1 MLSVLSRIIDIAM
14 VGLGALI
21 AAAVH
26 DGSFVW
32 LSDMENVSLLFNCLL
47 VVVFFPALGIYQS
60 WRGKPVYDLLWRV
73 SAGWLIVEGTGI
85 LISFSLHRSDQ
96 LSRLWLGYWALAT
109 VVLLIV
115 TKAAVHGVLK
125 GLRREGYNQKAV
137 AIVGGSLYARF
148 LIEQM
153 RSRPE
158 AGFSPA
164 VVFDEPGGR
173 RESDRLE
180 AASRAAASDA
190 NADTDADTP
199 NQPAELEDVPVE
211 RDFDSM
217 VRRVRVRGIRELWL
231 ALPISHERTIHR
243 FVMEFRNEF
252 VNIRFIPDVRSLS
265 LFNQPVVDLLGVPA
279 INLAA
284 SPITD
289 LRVLPKFV
297 FDRLFALA
305 ALTAL
310 APLMLVIAVLVKLS
324 SPGPVFFRQKRK
336 GIDGHQFEIYKFRS
350 MKVHAESAGKVT
362 QATRG
367 DPRITAVGAF
377 LRRTSLD
384 ELPQFIN
391 VLKGEMSVVGPRPH
405 ALEHDDIY
413 KDLVKGYMHRYRIKP
428 GITGWAQINGYRGE
442 TDRIEKMMG
451 RVKLDLYYMQHWTF
465 WLDIKIVVLTL
476 WKGFVG
482 RNAY

>member
-14 VGLGALI
+14 VALGAAI

-26 DGSFVW
+26 NGKVVW
-32 LSDMENVSLLFNCLL
+32 LDDMQSVSLAFDVLL

-60 WRGKPVYDLLWRV
+60 WRGKPLYDLLCRV
-73 SAGWLIVEGTGI
+73 AGGWVLVEVTGI
-85 LISFSLHRSDQ
+85 LISFSLHRSDS
-96 LSRLWLGYWALAT
+96 LSRLWLAYWALAT
-109 VVLLIV
+109 IVLLIV
-115 TKAAVHGVLK
+115 TKVIVYSILR
-125 GLRREGYNQKAV
+125 GLRREGFNQRAV
-137 AIVGGSLYARF
+137 AIVGGAPYGRF

-153 RSRPE
+153 RSRPD
-158 AGFSPA
+158 AGFSPV
-164 VVFDEPGGR
+164 VVFDEDGTINHYEDP
-173 RESDRLE
+173 
-180 AASRAAASDA
+180 DA
-190 NADTDADTP
+190 GDAIDG
-199 NQPAELEDVPVE
+199 VPVE
-211 RDFDSM
+211 RDYQRM
-217 VRRVRVRGIRELWL
+217 LELVRQRAIRELWL
-231 ALPISHERTIHR
+231 ALPISKEKAIHR
-243 FVMEFRNEF
+243 FVMDLRNDF
-252 VNIRFIPDVRSLS
+252 VNIRFIPDVRSLT
-265 LFNQPVVDLLGVPA
+265 LFNQPMVDLLGVPA

-289 LRVLPKFV
+289 LRVLPKRI

-310 APLMLVIAVLVKLS
+310 SPLMIVIAVMVKLS

-350 MKVHAESAGKVT
+350 MRIHQEEAGKIT
-362 QATRG
+362 QATRR

-391 VLKGEMSVVGPRPH
+391 VLRGEMSVVGPRPH

-482 RNAY
+482 SNAY

>member
-14 VGLGALI
+14 VALGALI

-26 DGSFVW
+26 NGQWVW
-32 LSDMENVSLLFNCLL
+32 LDDMQSVSLAFDCLL

-60 WRGKPVYDLLWRV
+60 WRGKPLMDLLFRV
-73 SAGWLIVEGTGI
+73 SGAWVMVETTGV
-85 LISFSLHRSDQ
+85 LISFSLHRSDM
-96 LSRLWLGYWALAT
+96 LSRLWLLYWAAAT
-109 VVLLIV
+109 IVLLII
-115 TKAAVHGVLK
+115 TKALVYSVLK
-125 GLRREGYNQKAV
+125 GLRREGFNHKAV
-137 AIVGGSLYARF
+137 AIVGGAPYGKF

-158 AGFSPA
+158 AGFSPLVVYDEDGPVDPYQDPDAAQA
-164 VVFDEPGGR
+164 VEG
-173 RESDRLE
+173 
-180 AASRAAASDA
+180 
-190 NADTDADTP
+190 
-199 NQPAELEDVPVE
+199 VPVE
-211 RDFDSM
+211 RDFAAM
-217 VRRVRVRGIRELWL
+217 IQLVRDRAIRELWL
-231 ALPISHERTIHR
+231 ALPISKEKTIHR
-243 FVMEFRNEF
+243 FVTELRNDF
-252 VNIRFIPDVRSLS
+252 VNIRFIPDVRSLT
-265 LFNQPVVDLLGVPA
+265 LFSQPMVDLLGVPA

-289 LRVLPKFV
+289 LRVLPKRV
-297 FDRLFALA
+297 FDRLFAFG

-310 APLMLVIAVLVKLS
+310 APLMLVIAVMVKLS

-336 GIDGHQFEIYKFRS
+336 GIDGNQFEIYKFRS
-350 MKVHAESAGKVT
+350 MKVHAEVAGKVT
-362 QATRG
+362 QATRR

-391 VLKGEMSVVGPRPH
+391 VLRGEMSVVGPRPH

-451 RVKLDLYYMQHWTF
+451 RVKLDLYYMQNWTF
-465 WLDIKIVVLTL
+465 WLDIKIVLTF

-482 RNAY
+482 SNAY

>member
-14 VGLGALI
+14 VAFGAAI
-21 AAAVH
+21 ASAVH
-26 DGSFVW
+26 SGRFVW
-32 LSDMENVSLLFNCLL
+32 LDDVQSVTLAFDCLL

-60 WRGKPVYDLLWRV
+60 WRGKPLYDLLSRV
-73 SAGWLIVEGTGI
+73 AGGWLLVEITGV
-85 LISFSLHRSDQ
+85 LISFSLHRSDS
-96 LSRLWLGYWALAT
+96 LSRLWLVYWAVAT
-109 VVLLIV
+109 IVLLIV
-115 TKAAVHGVLK
+115 TKVIVYSILR
-125 GLRREGYNQKAV
+125 GLRREGFNQRAV
-137 AIVGGSLYARF
+137 AIVGGAPYGRF

-158 AGFSPA
+158 AGFNP
-164 VVFDEPGGR
+164 VMVFDEDGTINPYEDPDAG
-173 RESDRLE
+173 E
-180 AASRAAASDA
+180 AIDG
-190 NADTDADTP
+190 
-199 NQPAELEDVPVE
+199 VPVE
-211 RDFDSM
+211 RDYQRM
-217 VRRVRVRGIRELWL
+217 LHLVRQRAIRELWL
-231 ALPISHERTIHR
+231 ALPISKEKAINR
-243 FVMEFRNEF
+243 FVTDLRNDF
-252 VNIRFIPDVRSLS
+252 VNIRFIPDVRSLT
-265 LFNQPVVDLLGVPA
+265 LFNQPMVDLLGVPA

-289 LRVLPKFV
+289 LRVLPKRV

-310 APLMLVIAVLVKLS
+310 APVMLVIAVAVKLN

-336 GIDGHQFEIYKFRS
+336 GIDGNQFEIYKFRS
-350 MKVHAESAGKVT
+350 MKLHKEEAGRIT
-362 QATRG
+362 QATRR

-391 VLKGEMSVVGPRPH
+391 VLRGEMSVVGPRPH

-465 WLDIKIVVLTL
+465 WLDIKIVGLTL
-476 WKGFVG
+476 WKGFAG
-482 RNAY
+482 SNAY

>member
-1 MLSVLSRIIDIAM
+1 VPRMLSVLSRIIDIAM
-14 VGLGALI
+14 VALGAVL
-21 AAAVH
+21 AAALH
-26 DGSFVW
+26 NGKW
-32 LSDMENVSLLFNCLL
+32 LWLDDMQSVSLAFDCLL

-60 WRGKPVYDLLWRV
+60 WRGKPLMDLLFRV
-73 SAGWLIVEGTGI
+73 CGGWVMVEITGV
-85 LISFSLHRSDQ
+85 LISFSLHRSDL
-96 LSRLWLGYWALAT
+96 LSRLWLAYWAVAT
-109 VVLLIV
+109 IVLLIV
-115 TKAAVHGVLK
+115 TKALVYTILK
-125 GLRREGYNQKAV
+125 GLRREGFNHKAV
-137 AIVGGSLYARF
+137 AIVGGAPYGKF

-153 RSRPE
+153 RIRPE
-158 AGFSPA
+158 AGFSP
-164 VVFDEPGGR
+164 VVVYDE
-173 RESDRLE
+173 
-180 AASRAAASDA
+180 DA
-190 NADTDADTP
+190 TIDPYQDPDTVQAI
-199 NQPAELEDVPVE
+199 EGVPVE
-211 RDFDSM
+211 REFATM
-217 VRRVRVRGIRELWL
+217 IQLVRGRAIKELWL
-231 ALPISHERTIHR
+231 ALPISKEKTIHR
-243 FVMEFRNEF
+243 FVMELRNDF
-252 VNIRFIPDVRSLS
+252 VNIRFIPDVRSLT
-265 LFNQPVVDLLGVPA
+265 LFSQPMVDLLGVPA

-289 LRVLPKFV
+289 LRVLPKRV
-297 FDRLFALA
+297 FDRLFAFG

-310 APLMLVIAVLVKLS
+310 APLMLVIAVMVKLS

-336 GIDGHQFEIYKFRS
+336 GIDGNQFEIYKFRS
-350 MKVHAESAGKVT
+350 MKVHAETAGRIT
-362 QATRG
+362 QATRR

-391 VLKGEMSVVGPRPH
+391 VLRGEMSVVGPRPH

-451 RVKLDLYYMQHWTF
+451 RVKLDLYYMQNWTF

-482 RNAY
+482 SNAY

>member
-14 VGLGALI
+14 VALGAAI

-26 DGSFVW
+26 NGKVVW
-32 LSDMENVSLLFNCLL
+32 LDDMQSVSLAFDVLL

-60 WRGKPVYDLLWRV
+60 WRGKPLYDLLCRV
-73 SAGWLIVEGTGI
+73 AGGWAMVEVTGV
-85 LISFSLHRSDQ
+85 LISFTLHRADS
-96 LSRLWLGYWALAT
+96 LSRLWLVYWAVAT
-109 VVLLIV
+109 IVLLIV
-115 TKAAVHGVLK
+115 TKVIVYSILR
-125 GLRREGYNQKAV
+125 GLRREGFNQRAV
-137 AIVGGSLYARF
+137 AIVGGAPYGRF
-148 LIEQM
+148 LIQQM
-153 RSRPE
+153 RSRPD
-158 AGFSPA
+158 AGFSPV
-164 VVFDEPGGR
+164 VVFDE
-173 RESDRLE
+173 
-180 AASRAAASDA
+180 DA
-190 NADTDADTP
+190 TVNPYEDPDTSSAI
-199 NQPAELEDVPVE
+199 EGVPVE
-211 RDFDSM
+211 RDYQRM
-217 VRRVRVRGIRELWL
+217 IELVRQRAIRELWL
-231 ALPISHERTIHR
+231 ALPISKEKEIHR
-243 FVMEFRNEF
+243 FVMDLRNDF
-252 VNIRFIPDVRSLS
+252 VNIRFIPDVRSLT
-265 LFNQPVVDLLGVPA
+265 LFNQPMVELLGVPA

-289 LRVLPKFV
+289 LRVLPKRI

-310 APLMLVIAVLVKLS
+310 APVMLVIAAMVKLS

-336 GIDGHQFEIYKFRS
+336 GIDGHEFEIYKFRS
-350 MKVHAESAGKVT
+350 MKVHKEEAGRIT
-362 QATRG
+362 QATRR

-391 VLKGEMSVVGPRPH
+391 VLRGEMSVVGPRPH

-482 RNAY
+482 NNAY

>member
-14 VGLGALI
+14 VALGAAI

-26 DGSFVW
+26 SGKVVW
-32 LSDMENVSLLFNCLL
+32 LDDMQSVSLAFGCLL
-47 VVVFFPALGIYQS
+47 MVVFFPALGIYQS
-60 WRGKPVYDLLWRV
+60 WRGKPLYDLLSRV
-73 SAGWLIVEGTGI
+73 TGGWLMVEITGV
-85 LISFSLHRSDQ
+85 LISFSLHRSDG
-96 LSRLWLGYWALAT
+96 LSRLWLVYWALAT
-109 VVLLIV
+109 VVLLII
-115 TKAAVHGVLK
+115 TKVIVYSILR
-125 GLRREGYNQKAV
+125 GLRREGFNQRAV
-137 AIVGGSLYARF
+137 AIVGGAPYGRF

-158 AGFSPA
+158 AGFSPV
-164 VVFDEPGGR
+164 VVFDEDGTINPY
-173 RESDRLE
+173 EDPD
-180 AASRAAASDA
+180 AA
-190 NADTDADTP
+190 NAIDG
-199 NQPAELEDVPVE
+199 VPVE
-211 RDFDSM
+211 RDYQRM
-217 VRRVRVRGIRELWL
+217 IQLVRQRSIRELWL
-231 ALPISHERTIHR
+231 ALPISKEKAIHR
-243 FVMEFRNEF
+243 FVMDLRNDF
-252 VNIRFIPDVRSLS
+252 VNIRFIPDVRSLT
-265 LFNQPVVDLLGVPA
+265 LFNQPMVELLGVPA

-289 LRVLPKFV
+289 LRVLPKRV

-310 APLMLVIAVLVKLS
+310 SPLMIVIAVMVKVS

-336 GIDGHQFEIYKFRS
+336 GIDGNQFEIYKFRS
-350 MKVHAESAGKVT
+350 MKMHKEEAGKIT
-362 QATRG
+362 QATRR

-391 VLKGEMSVVGPRPH
+391 VLRGEMSVVGPRPH

-476 WKGFVG
+476 WKGFAG
-482 RNAY
+482 SNAY

>member
-14 VGLGALI
+14 VALGAVL
-21 AAAVH
+21 AAALH
-26 DGSFVW
+26 HGKW
-32 LSDMENVSLLFNCLL
+32 LWLDDMQSVSLAFDCLL

-60 WRGKPVYDLLWRV
+60 WRGKPLMDLLFRV
-73 SAGWLIVEGTGI
+73 CGGWLMVEITGV
-85 LISFSLHRSDQ
+85 LISFSLHRSDL
-96 LSRLWLGYWALAT
+96 LSRLWLAYWAVAT
-109 VVLLIV
+109 IVLLIV
-115 TKAAVHGVLK
+115 TKALVYSILK
-125 GLRREGYNQKAV
+125 GLRREGFNHKAV
-137 AIVGGSLYARF
+137 AIVGGAPYGKF

-153 RSRPE
+153 RIRPE
-158 AGFSPA
+158 AGFSP
-164 VVFDEPGGR
+164 VVVYDE
-173 RESDRLE
+173 
-180 AASRAAASDA
+180 DA
-190 NADTDADTP
+190 PIDPYQDPDTLQAI
-199 NQPAELEDVPVE
+199 EGVPVE
-211 RDFDSM
+211 REFATM
-217 VRRVRVRGIRELWL
+217 IQLVRGRAIKELWL
-231 ALPISHERTIHR
+231 ALPISKEKTIHR
-243 FVMEFRNEF
+243 FVMELRNDF
-252 VNIRFIPDVRSLS
+252 VNIRFIPDVRSLT
-265 LFNQPVVDLLGVPA
+265 LFSQPMVDLLGVPA

-289 LRVLPKFV
+289 LRVLPKRV
-297 FDRLFALA
+297 FDRLFAFGALA
-305 ALTAL
+305 AL
-310 APLMLVIAVLVKLS
+310 APLMLVIAVMVKLS

-336 GIDGHQFEIYKFRS
+336 GIDGNQFEIYKFRS
-350 MKVHAESAGKVT
+350 MKVHAETAGKIT
-362 QATRG
+362 QATRR

-391 VLKGEMSVVGPRPH
+391 VLRGEMSVVGPRPH

-451 RVKLDLYYMQHWTF
+451 RVKLDLYYMQNWTF

-482 RNAY
+482 SNAY

>member
-14 VGLGALI
+14 VALGALI

-26 DGSFVW
+26 NGQWVW
-32 LSDMENVSLLFNCLL
+32 LDDMQSVSLAFDCLL

-60 WRGKPVYDLLWRV
+60 WRGKPLMDLLFRV
-73 SAGWLIVEGTGI
+73 SGAWVMVETTGV
-85 LISFSLHRSDQ
+85 LISFSLHRSDM
-96 LSRLWLGYWALAT
+96 LSRLWLLYWAAAT
-109 VVLLIV
+109 IVLLIV
-115 TKAAVHGVLK
+115 TKALVYSVLK
-125 GLRREGYNQKAV
+125 GLRREGFNHKAV
-137 AIVGGSLYARF
+137 AIVGGAPYGKF

-158 AGFSPA
+158 AGFSPLVVYDEDGPVDPYQDPDAAQA
-164 VVFDEPGGR
+164 VEG
-173 RESDRLE
+173 
-180 AASRAAASDA
+180 
-190 NADTDADTP
+190 
-199 NQPAELEDVPVE
+199 VPVE
-211 RDFDSM
+211 RDFAAM
-217 VRRVRVRGIRELWL
+217 IQLVRDRAIRELWL
-231 ALPISHERTIHR
+231 ALPISKEKTIHR
-243 FVMEFRNEF
+243 FVTELRNDF
-252 VNIRFIPDVRSLS
+252 VNIRFIPDVRSLT
-265 LFNQPVVDLLGVPA
+265 LFSQPMVDLLGVPA

-289 LRVLPKFV
+289 LRVLPKRV
-297 FDRLFALA
+297 FDRLFAFG

-310 APLMLVIAVLVKLS
+310 APLMLVIAVMVKLS

-336 GIDGHQFEIYKFRS
+336 GIDGNQFEIYKFRS
-350 MKVHAESAGKVT
+350 MKVHAEVAGKVT
-362 QATRG
+362 QATRR

-391 VLKGEMSVVGPRPH
+391 VLRGEMSVVGPRPH

-451 RVKLDLYYMQHWTF
+451 RVKLDLYYMQNWTF
-465 WLDIKIVVLTL
+465 WLDIKIVVLTF

-482 RNAY
+482 SNAY

>member
-14 VGLGALI
+14 VALGAAL
-21 AAAVH
+21 AAAAH
-26 DGSFVW
+26 SGKFVW
-32 LSDMENVSLLFNCLL
+32 LDDMQSVSLAFDCLL

-60 WRGKPVYDLLWRV
+60 WRGKPLYDLLCRV
-73 SAGWLIVEGTGI
+73 AGGWVLVEVTGI
-85 LISFSLHRSDQ
+85 LISFSLHRSDS
-96 LSRLWLGYWALAT
+96 LSRLWLAYWALAT
-109 VVLLIV
+109 IVLLIV
-115 TKAAVHGVLK
+115 TKVIVYSILR
-125 GLRREGYNQKAV
+125 GLRREGFNQRAV
-137 AIVGGSLYARF
+137 AIVGGAPYGRF

-153 RSRPE
+153 RSRPD
-158 AGFSPA
+158 AGFSPV
-164 VVFDEPGGR
+164 VVFDEDGTINHYEDP
-173 RESDRLE
+173 
-180 AASRAAASDA
+180 DA
-190 NADTDADTP
+190 GDAIDG
-199 NQPAELEDVPVE
+199 VPVE
-211 RDFDSM
+211 RDYQRM
-217 VRRVRVRGIRELWL
+217 LELVRQRAIRELWL
-231 ALPISHERTIHR
+231 ALPISKEKAIHR
-243 FVMEFRNEF
+243 FVMDLRNDF
-252 VNIRFIPDVRSLS
+252 VNIRFIPDVRSLT
-265 LFNQPVVDLLGVPA
+265 LFNQPMVELLGVPA

-289 LRVLPKFV
+289 LRVLPKRV

-310 APLMLVIAVLVKLS
+310 APVMLVIAAMVKLS

-336 GIDGHQFEIYKFRS
+336 GIDGHEFEIYKFRS
-350 MKVHAESAGKVT
+350 MKVHKEEAGRIT
-362 QATRG
+362 QATRR

-391 VLKGEMSVVGPRPH
+391 VLRGEMSVVGPRPH

-476 WKGFVG
+476 WKGFTG
-482 RNAY
+482 SNAY

>member
-14 VGLGALI
+14 VALGAAI

-26 DGSFVW
+26 SGKFVW
-32 LSDMENVSLLFNCLL
+32 LDDMQSVSLAFGCLL

-60 WRGKPVYDLLWRV
+60 WRGKPLYDLLSRV
-73 SAGWLIVEGTGI
+73 AGGWVMVEITGV
-85 LISFSLHRSDQ
+85 LISFSLHRSDS
-96 LSRLWLGYWALAT
+96 LSRLWLVYWAIAT
-109 VVLLIV
+109 IVLLIV
-115 TKAAVHGVLK
+115 TKVIVYSILR
-125 GLRREGYNQKAV
+125 GLRREGFNQRAV
-137 AIVGGSLYARF
+137 AIVGGAPYGRF

-158 AGFSPA
+158 AGFSP
-164 VVFDEPGGR
+164 VVMFDEDGTINHYEDP
-173 RESDRLE
+173 
-180 AASRAAASDA
+180 DA
-190 NADTDADTP
+190 GDVI
-199 NQPAELEDVPVE
+199 EGVPVE
-211 RDFDSM
+211 RDYQRM
-217 VRRVRVRGIRELWL
+217 IQLVRQRAIRELWL
-231 ALPISHERTIHR
+231 ALPISKEKAIHR
-243 FVMEFRNEF
+243 FVMDLRNDF
-252 VNIRFIPDVRSLS
+252 VNIRFIPDVRSLT
-265 LFNQPVVDLLGVPA
+265 LFNQPMVELLGVPA

-289 LRVLPKFV
+289 LRVLPKRV

-310 APLMLVIAVLVKLS
+310 SPLMLVIAAMVKLS

-336 GIDGHQFEIYKFRS
+336 GIDGNQFEIYKFRS
-350 MKVHAESAGKVT
+350 MKQHKEEAGKIT
-362 QATRG
+362 QATRR

-391 VLKGEMSVVGPRPH
+391 VLRGEMSVVGPRPH

-482 RNAY
+482 NNAY

>member
-14 VGLGALI
+14 VVLGATL
-21 AAAVH
+21 ATAVH
-26 DGSFVW
+26 SGKFVW
-32 LSDMENVSLLFNCLL
+32 LDDMQRVSLAFDCLL

-60 WRGKPVYDLLWRV
+60 WRGKPLYDLLCRV
-73 SAGWLIVEGTGI
+73 AGGWVMVEVTGV
-85 LISFSLHRSDQ
+85 LISFSLHRSDS
-96 LSRLWLGYWALAT
+96 LSRLWLVYWAVAT
-109 VVLLIV
+109 IVLLVV
-115 TKAAVHGVLK
+115 TKVIVYSVLRS
-125 GLRREGYNQKAV
+125 LRREGFNQRAV
-137 AIVGGSLYARF
+137 AIVGGAPYGRF

-153 RSRPE
+153 RGRPE
-158 AGFSPA
+158 AGFTPI
-164 VVFDEPGGR
+164 VVFDEEGTINPY
-173 RESDRLE
+173 EDPD
-180 AASRAAASDA
+180 AA
-190 NADTDADTP
+190 NAIDG
-199 NQPAELEDVPVE
+199 VPVE
-211 RDFDSM
+211 RDYQRM
-217 VRRVRVRGIRELWL
+217 LQLVRQRAIRELWL
-231 ALPISHERTIHR
+231 ALPISKEKAIHR
-243 FVMEFRNEF
+243 FVMDLKNDF
-252 VNIRFIPDVRSLS
+252 VNIRFIPDVRSLT
-265 LFNQPVVDLLGVPA
+265 LFNQPMVDLLGVPA

-289 LRVLPKFV
+289 LRVLPKRV

-310 APLMLVIAVLVKLS
+310 APVMIVIAVMVKVS

-336 GIDGHQFEIYKFRS
+336 GIDGNQFEIYKFRS
-350 MKVHAESAGKVT
+350 MKLHQEEAGKIT
-362 QATRG
+362 QATRR

-391 VLKGEMSVVGPRPH
+391 VLRGEMSVVGPRPH

-476 WKGFVG
+476 WKGFAG
-482 RNAY
+482 SNAY

>member
-14 VGLGALI
+14 VALGAAI
-21 AAAVH
+21 AAAMRSGKV
-26 DGSFVW
+26 VW
-32 LSDMENVSLLFNCLL
+32 LDDMQSVSLAFGCLL
-47 VVVFFPALGIYQS
+47 MVVFFPALGIYQS
-60 WRGKPVYDLLWRV
+60 WRGKPLYDLLSRV
-73 SAGWLIVEGTGI
+73 AGGWLMVEITGV
-85 LISFSLHRSDQ
+85 LISFSLHRSDS
-96 LSRLWLGYWALAT
+96 LSRLWLVYWALAT
-109 VVLLIV
+109 VVLLII
-115 TKAAVHGVLK
+115 TKVIVYSILR
-125 GLRREGYNQKAV
+125 GLRREGFNQRAV
-137 AIVGGSLYARF
+137 AIVGGAPYGRF

-158 AGFSPA
+158 AGFSP
-164 VVFDEPGGR
+164 VVLFDEDGTINPY
-173 RESDRLE
+173 EDP
-180 AASRAAASDA
+180 
-190 NADTDADTP
+190 DAD
-199 NQPAELEDVPVE
+199 NSIEGVPVE
-211 RDFDSM
+211 RDYQRM
-217 VRRVRVRGIRELWL
+217 IQLVRQRSIRELWL
-231 ALPISHERTIHR
+231 ALPISKEKAIHR
-243 FVMEFRNEF
+243 FVMDLRNDF
-252 VNIRFIPDVRSLS
+252 VNIRFIPDVRSLT
-265 LFNQPVVDLLGVPA
+265 LFNQPMVELLGVPA

-289 LRVLPKFV
+289 LRVLPKRV

-310 APLMLVIAVLVKLS
+310 APLMIAIAVMVKIS

-336 GIDGHQFEIYKFRS
+336 GIDGNQFEIYKFRS
-350 MKVHAESAGKVT
+350 MKMHKEEAGKIT
-362 QATRG
+362 QATRR

-391 VLKGEMSVVGPRPH
+391 VLRGEMSVVGPRPH

-476 WKGFVG
+476 WKGFAG
-482 RNAY
+482 SNAY

>member
-14 VGLGALI
+14 VALGAAI
-21 AAAVH
+21 ATAVH
-26 DGSFVW
+26 SGKLVW
-32 LSDMENVSLLFNCLL
+32 LDDVQSVSLAFDCLL

-60 WRGKPVYDLLWRV
+60 WRGKPLYDLLCRV
-73 SAGWLIVEGTGI
+73 AGGWVMVEITGI
-85 LISFSLHRSDQ
+85 LISFSLHRSDS
-96 LSRLWLGYWALAT
+96 LSRLWLFYWAIAT
-109 VVLLIV
+109 IVLLIV
-115 TKAAVHGVLK
+115 TKVIVYSILR
-125 GLRREGYNQKAV
+125 GLRREGFNQRAV
-137 AIVGGSLYARF
+137 AIVGGAPYGRF

-158 AGFSPA
+158 AGFSP
-164 VVFDEPGGR
+164 VVLFDEEGTINPY
-173 RESDRLE
+173 EDPD
-180 AASRAAASDA
+180 ASDA
-190 NADTDADTP
+190 I
-199 NQPAELEDVPVE
+199 EGVPVE
-211 RDFDSM
+211 RDYSRM
-217 VRRVRVRGIRELWL
+217 LQLVRQRAIRELWL
-231 ALPISHERTIHR
+231 ALPISKEKAIHR
-243 FVMEFRNEF
+243 FVMDLKNDF
-252 VNIRFIPDVRSLS
+252 VNIRFIPDVRSLT
-265 LFNQPVVDLLGVPA
+265 LFNQPMVDLLGVPA

-289 LRVLPKFV
+289 LRVLPKRI

-310 APLMLVIAVLVKLS
+310 SPVMLVIAVMVKVS

-336 GIDGHQFEIYKFRS
+336 GIDGNQFEIYKFRS
-350 MKVHAESAGKVT
+350 MKMHKEEAGKIT
-362 QATRG
+362 QATRR

-391 VLKGEMSVVGPRPH
+391 VLRGEMSVVGPRPH

-451 RVKLDLYYMQHWTF
+451 RVKLDLYYMQNWTF
-465 WLDIKIVVLTL
+465 WLDIKIVVLTF

-482 RNAY
+482 SNAY

>member
-14 VGLGALI
+14 VALGALI

-26 DGSFVW
+26 NGQWVW
-32 LSDMENVSLLFNCLL
+32 LDDVQSVSLAFDCLL

-60 WRGKPVYDLLWRV
+60 WRGKPLVDLLCRV
-73 SAGWLIVEGTGI
+73 SGAWVMVETTGV
-85 LISFSLHRSDQ
+85 LISFSLHRSDM
-96 LSRLWLGYWALAT
+96 LSRLWLLYWAAAT
-109 VVLLIV
+109 IVLLIV
-115 TKAAVHGVLK
+115 TKALVYSVLK
-125 GLRREGYNQKAV
+125 GLRREGFNHKAV
-137 AIVGGSLYARF
+137 AIVGGAPYGKF

-158 AGFSPA
+158 AGFSPLVVYDEDGPVDPYQDPDVAQA
-164 VVFDEPGGR
+164 VEG
-173 RESDRLE
+173 
-180 AASRAAASDA
+180 
-190 NADTDADTP
+190 
-199 NQPAELEDVPVE
+199 VPVE
-211 RDFDSM
+211 RDFAAM
-217 VRRVRVRGIRELWL
+217 IQLVRDRAIRELWL
-231 ALPISHERTIHR
+231 ALPISKEKTIHR
-243 FVMEFRNEF
+243 FVMELRNDF
-252 VNIRFIPDVRSLS
+252 VNIRFIPDVRSLT
-265 LFNQPVVDLLGVPA
+265 LFSQPMVDLLGVPA

-289 LRVLPKFV
+289 LRVLPKRV
-297 FDRLFALA
+297 FDRLFAFG

-310 APLMLVIAVLVKLS
+310 APLMLVIAVMVKLS

-336 GIDGHQFEIYKFRS
+336 GIDGNQFEIYKFRS
-350 MKVHAESAGKVT
+350 MKVHAEVAGKVT
-362 QATRG
+362 QATRR

-391 VLKGEMSVVGPRPH
+391 VLRGEMSVVGPRPH

-451 RVKLDLYYMQHWTF
+451 RVKLDLYYMQNWTF
-465 WLDIKIVVLTL
+465 WLDIKIVVLTF

-482 RNAY
+482 SNAY

>member
-1 MLSVLSRIIDIAM
+1 MLSVLSRVIDIAM
-14 VGLGALI
+14 VAAGALI
-21 AAAVH
+21 AAALH
-26 DGSFVW
+26 GGSLVW
-32 LSDMENVSLLFNCLL
+32 LTDMQNVALAFNCLL
-47 VVVFFPALGIYQS
+47 MIWIFPAFGIYQS
-60 WRGKPVYDLLWRV
+60 WRGKPLYDLLGRV
-73 SAGWLIVEGTGI
+73 ALAWLAVEGMGI
-85 LISFSLHRSDQ
+85 LMSFSLHRADM
-96 LSRLWLGYWALAT
+96 LSRLWLGYWAIAT
-109 VVLLIV
+109 VALLIV
-115 TKAAVHGVLK
+115 TKTVVHTVLK

-137 AIVGGSLYARF
+137 AIVGSPRYARF

-153 RSRPE
+153 RGRPE
-158 AGFSPA
+158 AGFKPVA
-164 VVFDEPGGR
+164 VFDDGSFGATGEVVAP
-173 RESDRLE
+173 
-180 AASRAAASDA
+180 
-190 NADTDADTP
+190 DTGAI
-199 NQPAELEDVPVE
+199 EGVPVE
-211 RDFDSM
+211 HGFAAMIQLIRH
-217 VRRVRVRGIRELWL
+217 RGIRELWL
-231 ALPISHERTIHR
+231 ALPISQERTIHR
-243 FVMEFRNEF
+243 FVKELRHDF
-252 VNIRFIPDVRSLS
+252 VNIRFIPDVQSLS
-265 LFNQPVVDLLGVPA
+265 LFSQPVVDLLGVPA

-289 LRVLPKFV
+289 LRVLPKLV

-310 APLMLVIAVLVKLS
+310 SPLMFVIAVLVKLS

-336 GIDGHQFEIYKFRS
+336 GIDGNEFEIYKFRS
-350 MKVHAESAGKVT
+350 MKVHREEAGKVT
-362 QATRG
+362 QARRG

-465 WLDIKIVVLTL
+465 WLDLKIVALTM
-476 WKGFVG
+476 WKGFAG

>member
-14 VGLGALI
+14 VALGALI

-26 DGSFVW
+26 GGQWVW
-32 LSDMENVSLLFNCLL
+32 LDDMQSISLAFDCLL

-60 WRGKPVYDLLWRV
+60 WRGKPLTDLLFRV
-73 SAGWLIVEGTGI
+73 SGGWLMVETTGV
-85 LISFSLHRSDQ
+85 LISFSLHRSDL
-96 LSRLWLGYWALAT
+96 LSRLWLVYWAAA
-109 VVLLIV
+109 VIVLLIV
-115 TKAAVHGVLK
+115 TKTLVYTILK
-125 GLRREGYNQKAV
+125 GLRREGFNHKAV
-137 AIVGGSLYARF
+137 AIVGGAPYGRF

-158 AGFSPA
+158 AGFSPVA
-164 VVFDEPGGR
+164 VYDEDGAIDPYQ
-173 RESDRLE
+173 DP
-180 AASRAAASDA
+180 DA
-190 NADTDADTP
+190 V
-199 NQPAELEDVPVE
+199 QVVEGVPVE
-211 RDFDSM
+211 RDFAAM
-217 VRRVRVRGIRELWL
+217 IQLVRDRAIRELWL
-231 ALPISHERTIHR
+231 ALPISKEKTINR
-243 FVMEFRNEF
+243 FVMELRNDF
-252 VNIRFIPDVRSLS
+252 VNIRFIPDMRSLT
-265 LFNQPVVDLLGVPA
+265 LFSQPMVDLLGVPA

-289 LRVLPKFV
+289 LRVLPKRV
-297 FDRLFALA
+297 FDRLFAFA

-310 APLMLVIAVLVKLS
+310 SPVMLVIALAVKLS

-336 GIDGHQFEIYKFRS
+336 GIDGNQFEIYKFRS
-350 MKVHAESAGKVT
+350 MKVHAETAGKVT
-362 QATRG
+362 QATRR

-391 VLKGEMSVVGPRPH
+391 VLRGEMSVVGPRPH

-451 RVKLDLYYMQHWTF
+451 RVKLDLYYMQNWTF

-482 RNAY
+482 SNAY

>member
-14 VGLGALI
+14 VALGAWI

-26 DGSFVW
+26 GGKFVW
-32 LSDMENVSLLFNCLL
+32 LDDMQSISLAFGCLL

-60 WRGKPVYDLLWRV
+60 WRGKPLYDLLCRV
-73 SAGWLIVEGTGI
+73 AGGWLMVEVTGI
-85 LISFSLHRSDQ
+85 LISFSLHRSDS
-96 LSRLWLGYWALAT
+96 LSRLWLVYWAAAT
-109 VVLLIV
+109 IVLLIV
-115 TKAAVHGVLK
+115 TKMIVYSILK
-125 GLRREGYNQKAV
+125 GLRREGFNQRAV
-137 AIVGGSLYARF
+137 AIVGGAPYGRF

-158 AGFSPA
+158 AGFSPVA
-164 VVFDEPGGR
+164 VFDEDGTINPY
-173 RESDRLE
+173 EDPE
-180 AASRAAASDA
+180 AADA
-190 NADTDADTP
+190 I
-199 NQPAELEDVPVE
+199 EGVPVE
-211 RDFDSM
+211 RDYQRM
-217 VRRVRVRGIRELWL
+217 IQLVRQRAIRELWL
-231 ALPISHERTIHR
+231 ALPISKEKAIHR
-243 FVMEFRNEF
+243 FVMDLRNDF
-252 VNIRFIPDVRSLS
+252 VNIRFIPDVRSLT
-265 LFNQPVVDLLGVPA
+265 LFNQPMVDLLGVPA

-289 LRVLPKFV
+289 LRVLPKRI
-297 FDRLFALA
+297 FDRMFALA
-305 ALTAL
+305 ALSAL
-310 APLMLVIAVLVKLS
+310 LPVMLAIAVAVKLS

-336 GIDGHQFEIYKFRS
+336 GIDGNQFEIYKFRS
-350 MKVHAESAGKVT
+350 MKVHKEESGRIT
-362 QATRG
+362 QATRR

-391 VLKGEMSVVGPRPH
+391 VLRGEMSVVGPRPH

-482 RNAY
+482 SNAY

>member
-14 VGLGALI
+14 VALGAVL
-21 AAAVH
+21 AAALH
-26 DGSFVW
+26 NGKW
-32 LSDMENVSLLFNCLL
+32 LWLDDMQSVSLAFDCLL

-60 WRGKPVYDLLWRV
+60 WRGKPLMDLLFRV
-73 SAGWLIVEGTGI
+73 CGGWVMVEITGV
-85 LISFSLHRSDQ
+85 LISFSLHRSDL
-96 LSRLWLGYWALAT
+96 LSRLWLAYWAVAT
-109 VVLLIV
+109 IVLLIV
-115 TKAAVHGVLK
+115 TKALVYTILK
-125 GLRREGYNQKAV
+125 GLRREGFNHKAV
-137 AIVGGSLYARF
+137 AIVGGAPYGKF

-153 RSRPE
+153 RIRPE
-158 AGFSPA
+158 AGFSP
-164 VVFDEPGGR
+164 VVVYDE
-173 RESDRLE
+173 
-180 AASRAAASDA
+180 DA
-190 NADTDADTP
+190 PIDPYQDPDTVQAI
-199 NQPAELEDVPVE
+199 EGVPVE
-211 RDFDSM
+211 REFATM
-217 VRRVRVRGIRELWL
+217 IQLVRGRAIKELWL
-231 ALPISHERTIHR
+231 ALPISKEKTIHR
-243 FVMEFRNEF
+243 FVMELRNDF
-252 VNIRFIPDVRSLS
+252 VNIRFIPDVRSLT
-265 LFNQPVVDLLGVPA
+265 LFSQPMVDLLGVPA

-289 LRVLPKFV
+289 LRVLPKRV
-297 FDRLFALA
+297 FDRLFAFG

-310 APLMLVIAVLVKLS
+310 APLMLVIAVMVKLS

-336 GIDGHQFEIYKFRS
+336 GIDGNQFEIYKFRS
-350 MKVHAESAGKVT
+350 MKVHAETAGKIT
-362 QATRG
+362 QATRR

-391 VLKGEMSVVGPRPH
+391 VLRGEMSVVGPRPH

-413 KDLVKGYMHRYRIKP
+413 KDLVKGYMHRYRIKT

-451 RVKLDLYYMQHWTF
+451 RVKLDLYYMQNWTF

-482 RNAY
+482 SNAY

>member
-14 VGLGALI
+14 VALGAVL
-21 AAAVH
+21 AAALH
-26 DGSFVW
+26 HGKW
-32 LSDMENVSLLFNCLL
+32 LWLDDMQSVSLAFDCLL

-60 WRGKPVYDLLWRV
+60 WRGKPLMDLLFRV
-73 SAGWLIVEGTGI
+73 CGGWLMVEITGV
-85 LISFSLHRSDQ
+85 LISFSLHRSDL
-96 LSRLWLGYWALAT
+96 LSRLWLAYWAVAT
-109 VVLLIV
+109 IVLLIV
-115 TKAAVHGVLK
+115 TKALVYTILK
-125 GLRREGYNQKAV
+125 GLRREGFNHKAV
-137 AIVGGSLYARF
+137 AIVGGAPYGKF

-153 RSRPE
+153 RIRPE
-158 AGFSPA
+158 AGFSP
-164 VVFDEPGGR
+164 VVVYDE
-173 RESDRLE
+173 
-180 AASRAAASDA
+180 DA
-190 NADTDADTP
+190 TIDPYQDPDTVQAI
-199 NQPAELEDVPVE
+199 EGVPVE
-211 RDFDSM
+211 REFATM
-217 VRRVRVRGIRELWL
+217 IQLVRGRAIKELWL
-231 ALPISHERTIHR
+231 ALPISKEKTIHR
-243 FVMEFRNEF
+243 FVMELRNDF
-252 VNIRFIPDVRSLS
+252 VNIRFIPDVRSLT
-265 LFNQPVVDLLGVPA
+265 LFSQPMVDLLGVPA

-289 LRVLPKFV
+289 LRVLPKRV
-297 FDRLFALA
+297 FDRLFAFG

-310 APLMLVIAVLVKLS
+310 APLMLVIAVMVKLS

-336 GIDGHQFEIYKFRS
+336 GIDGNQFEIYKFRS
-350 MKVHAESAGKVT
+350 MKVHAETAGKIT
-362 QATRG
+362 QATRR

-391 VLKGEMSVVGPRPH
+391 VLRGEMSVVGPRPH

-451 RVKLDLYYMQHWTF
+451 RVKLDLYYMQNWTF

-482 RNAY
+482 SNAY

>member
-14 VGLGALI
+14 VALGAAI

-26 DGSFVW
+26 SGKVVW
-32 LSDMENVSLLFNCLL
+32 LDDMQSVSLAFDCLL

-60 WRGKPVYDLLWRV
+60 WRGKPLYDLLCRV
-73 SAGWLIVEGTGI
+73 AGGWLLVEVTGV
-85 LISFSLHRSDQ
+85 LISFSLHRSDS
-96 LSRLWLGYWALAT
+96 LSRLWLVYWAVAT
-109 VVLLIV
+109 IVLLVV
-115 TKAAVHGVLK
+115 TKVIVYSILR
-125 GLRREGYNQKAV
+125 GLRREGFNQRAV
-137 AIVGGSLYARF
+137 AIVGGAPYGRF
-148 LIEQM
+148 LIQQM
-153 RSRPE
+153 RSRPD
-158 AGFSPA
+158 AGFSPV
-164 VVFDEPGGR
+164 VVFDEDSTINHYEDPDAG
-173 RESDRLE
+173 E
-180 AASRAAASDA
+180 AI
-190 NADTDADTP
+190 
-199 NQPAELEDVPVE
+199 EGVPVE
-211 RDFDSM
+211 RDYQRM
-217 VRRVRVRGIRELWL
+217 LQLVRQRAIRELWL
-231 ALPISHERTIHR
+231 ALPISKEKAIHR
-243 FVMEFRNEF
+243 FVMDLRNDF
-252 VNIRFIPDVRSLS
+252 VNIRFIPDVRSLT
-265 LFNQPVVDLLGVPA
+265 LFNQPMVDLLGVPA

-289 LRVLPKFV
+289 LRVLPKRV

-310 APLMLVIAVLVKLS
+310 APVMLVIAVAVKIN

-350 MKVHAESAGKVT
+350 MKMHKEEHGKIT
-362 QATRG
+362 QATRR

-391 VLKGEMSVVGPRPH
+391 VLRGEMSVVGPRPH

-482 RNAY
+482 SNAY

>member
-1 MLSVLSRIIDIAM
+1 MLSVLSRLIDIAM
-14 VGLGALI
+14 VALGAAI

-26 DGSFVW
+26 NGEVVW
-32 LSDMENVSLLFNCLL
+32 LDDMQSVSLAFDVLL

-60 WRGKPVYDLLWRV
+60 WRGKPLYDLLCRV
-73 SAGWLIVEGTGI
+73 AGGWAMVEVTGV
-85 LISFSLHRSDQ
+85 LISFSLHRADS
-96 LSRLWLGYWALAT
+96 LSRLWLVYLAAAT
-109 VVLLIV
+109 IVLLIV
-115 TKAAVHGVLK
+115 TKVIVYSILR
-125 GLRREGYNQKAV
+125 GLRREGFNQRAV
-137 AIVGGSLYARF
+137 AIVGGAPYGRF
-148 LIEQM
+148 LIQQM
-153 RSRPE
+153 RSRPD
-158 AGFSPA
+158 AGFSPV
-164 VVFDEPGGR
+164 VVFDENGTINPY
-173 RESDRLE
+173 EDPD
-180 AASRAAASDA
+180 AAAA
-190 NADTDADTP
+190 I
-199 NQPAELEDVPVE
+199 EGVPVE
-211 RDFDSM
+211 RDYQRM
-217 VRRVRVRGIRELWL
+217 IQLVRQRAIRELWL
-231 ALPISHERTIHR
+231 ALPISEEKEIHR
-243 FVMEFRNEF
+243 IVMDLRNDF
-252 VNIRFIPDVRSLS
+252 VNIRFIPDVRSLT
-265 LFNQPVVDLLGVPA
+265 LFNQPMVELLGVPA

-289 LRVLPKFV
+289 LRVLPKRI

-310 APLMLVIAVLVKLS
+310 APLMLAIAVLVKLS

-336 GIDGHQFEIYKFRS
+336 GIDGNEFEIYKFRS
-350 MKVHAESAGKVT
+350 MKVHKEEAGKIT
-362 QATRG
+362 QATRR

-391 VLKGEMSVVGPRPH
+391 VLRGEMSVVGPRPH

-442 TDRIEKMMG
+442 TDRIEKMMS

-482 RNAY
+482 SNAY

>member
-14 VGLGALI
+14 VALGAAI
-21 AAAVH
+21 AAAMRSGKV
-26 DGSFVW
+26 VW
-32 LSDMENVSLLFNCLL
+32 LDDMQSVSLAFGCLL
-47 VVVFFPALGIYQS
+47 MVVFFPALGIYQS
-60 WRGKPVYDLLWRV
+60 WRGKPLYDLLSRV
-73 SAGWLIVEGTGI
+73 TGGWLMVEITGV
-85 LISFSLHRSDQ
+85 LISFSLHRSDS
-96 LSRLWLGYWALAT
+96 LSRLWLVYWALAT

-115 TKAAVHGVLK
+115 TKVIVYSILR
-125 GLRREGYNQKAV
+125 GLRREGYNQRAV
-137 AIVGGSLYARF
+137 AIVGGAPYGRF

-158 AGFSPA
+158 AGFSPV
-164 VVFDEPGGR
+164 VVFDEDGTINPY
-173 RESDRLE
+173 EDPD
-180 AASRAAASDA
+180 AA
-190 NADTDADTP
+190 NAI
-199 NQPAELEDVPVE
+199 EGVPVE
-211 RDFDSM
+211 RDYQRM
-217 VRRVRVRGIRELWL
+217 IQLVRQRSICELWL
-231 ALPISHERTIHR
+231 ALPISKEKAIHR
-243 FVMEFRNEF
+243 FVMDLRNDF
-252 VNIRFIPDVRSLS
+252 VNIRFIPDVRSLT
-265 LFNQPVVDLLGVPA
+265 LFNQPMVELLGVPA

-289 LRVLPKFV
+289 LRVLPKRV

-310 APLMLVIAVLVKLS
+310 SPLMIVIAVMVKLS

-336 GIDGHQFEIYKFRS
+336 GIDGNQFEIYKFRS
-350 MKVHAESAGKVT
+350 MKMHKEEAGKIT
-362 QATRG
+362 QATRR

-391 VLKGEMSVVGPRPH
+391 VLRGEMSVVGPRPH

-476 WKGFVG
+476 WKGFAG
-482 RNAY
+482 SNAY

>member
-14 VGLGALI
+14 VALGAAI

-26 DGSFVW
+26 SGKVVW
-32 LSDMENVSLLFNCLL
+32 LDDMQSVSLAFGCLL

-60 WRGKPVYDLLWRV
+60 WRGKPLYDLLSRV
-73 SAGWLIVEGTGI
+73 AGGWVMVEITGV
-85 LISFSLHRSDQ
+85 LISFSLHRSDN
-96 LSRLWLGYWALAT
+96 LSRLWLVYWAVAT
-109 VVLLIV
+109 IVLLII
-115 TKAAVHGVLK
+115 TKVIVYSILR
-125 GLRREGYNQKAV
+125 GLRREGFNQRAV
-137 AIVGGSLYARF
+137 AIVGGAPYGRF

-153 RSRPE
+153 RGRPE
-158 AGFSPA
+158 AGFSPV
-164 VVFDEPGGR
+164 VVFDEDGTINPY
-173 RESDRLE
+173 EDPD
-180 AASRAAASDA
+180 AADA
-190 NADTDADTP
+190 I
-199 NQPAELEDVPVE
+199 EGVPVE
-211 RDFDSM
+211 RDYQRM
-217 VRRVRVRGIRELWL
+217 IQLVRQRAIRELWL
-231 ALPISHERTIHR
+231 ALPISKEKAIHR
-243 FVMEFRNEF
+243 FVMDLRNDF
-252 VNIRFIPDVRSLS
+252 VNIRFIPDVRSLT
-265 LFNQPVVDLLGVPA
+265 LFNQPMVELLGVPA

-289 LRVLPKFV
+289 LRVLPKRV

-310 APLMLVIAVLVKLS
+310 APLMLLIAAMVKLS

-336 GIDGHQFEIYKFRS
+336 GIDGNQFEIYKFRS
-350 MKVHAESAGKVT
+350 MKMHKEEAGKIT
-362 QATRG
+362 QATRR

-391 VLKGEMSVVGPRPH
+391 VLRGEMSVVGPRPH

-482 RNAY
+482 SNAY

>member
-14 VGLGALI
+14 VALGAMI

-26 DGSFVW
+26 SGHFMW
-32 LSDMENVSLLFNCLL
+32 LSDMQSISLTFDCLL
-47 VVVFFPALGIYQS
+47 IVLFFPALGIYQS
-60 WRGKPVYDLLWRV
+60 WRGKSLYDLLWRV
-73 SAGWLIVEGTGI
+73 SCGWLLVELTGI
-85 LISFSLHRSDQ
+85 LMSFSLHRAEL
-96 LSRLWLGYWALAT
+96 LSRLWLGYWAVASI
-109 VVLLIV
+109 VLLIV
-115 TKAAVHGVLK
+115 TKAVVHTVLK
-125 GLRREGYNQKAV
+125 GLRREGFNQKAV
-137 AIVGGSLYARF
+137 AIVGSVPYGKF
-148 LIEQM
+148 LIEQI
-153 RSRPE
+153 RSRPD
-158 AGFSPA
+158 AGFTPFIVYTEDGA
-164 VVFDEPGGR
+164 HNR
-173 RESDRLE
+173 RDGDPLDDPRALE
-180 AASRAAASDA
+180 LGPHDV
-190 NADTDADTP
+190 
-199 NQPAELEDVPVE
+199 EGVPVE
-211 RDFDSM
+211 RDFARLVQTM
-217 VRRVRVRGIRELWL
+217 RRDAVRELWM
-231 ALPISHERTIHR
+231 ALPMSKERTIHR
-243 FVMEFRNEF
+243 FVTEFRNDF
-252 VNIRFIPDVRSLS
+252 VNIRFIPDVRSLT
-265 LFNQPVVDLLGVPA
+265 LFNQPMVDLLGVPA

-289 LRVLPKFV
+289 LRVLPKRV

-310 APLMLVIAVLVKLS
+310 SPLMIVIAVLVKLS

-336 GIDGHQFEIYKFRS
+336 GIDGNQFEIYKFRS
-350 MKVHAESAGKVT
+350 MKMHKEEAGKIT
-362 QATRG
+362 QATRR
-367 DPRITAVGAF
+367 DPRITPVGAF

-413 KDLVKGYMHRYRIKP
+413 KDLVRGYMHRYRIKP

-465 WLDIKIVVLTL
+465 WLDMKIVVLTF

-482 RNAY
+482 SNAY